1 MTARHTEPIYIVA
14 FPFTRAVCYRVI
26 LEHGNFGLGTF
37 ESRDG
42 RIVVLDGQLSEAA
55 ADAAVG
61 ESCHDAS
68 PEPYTFES
76 GQ

>member
-1 MTARHTEPIYIVA
+1 
-14 FPFTRAVCYRVI
+14 VI